1 MCLAWGGQCCA
12 VPELLVA
19 EGNTMGTTY
28 RVVYFDEPLRR
39 DYSASIDSLLIA
51 VNKAINT
58 YDPSSEISRFNGSKR
73 GIRFESNHLRDILHY
88 ARQVHRASNGS
99 FDPTVMP
106 LVNAWGF
113 GPATAGAPRPREVDS
128 LKSLVGFDRLRITKR
143 RVRKRD
149 ARIQLDMG
157 GIGQG
162 YGADVIVRFLR
173 AKGVQHMLVEVGGE
187 GTASGWNLRQ
197 DRAWTIGILD
207 PNSTPDNQ
215 FFKAYVKLRDRAF
228 TTSGNYFNYKVV
240 NGRKYGHSIDPA
252 TGYPAQ
258 HSLLSASVFSD
269 ECTVADA
276 WATAF
281 MVMGMESAIQH
292 VTTRRDLDAIF
303 LYSDDA
309 GNIQAYI
316 SDGIRD
322 SVVMEQ

>member
-207 PNSTPDNQ
+207 PNSTPTHQ
-215 FFKAYVKLRDRAF
+215 FFKAYVTLGSEAY
-228 TTSGNYFNYKVV
+228 TTSGNYFNYKVI
-240 NGRKYGHSIDPA
+240 NGRKHGHTIDPK
-252 TGYPAQ
+252 TGRSVA
-258 HSLLSASVFSD
+258 HTLLSASVFAPN
-269 ECTVADA
+269 CTVADG
-276 WATAF
+276 WATAL
-281 MVMGMESAIQH
+281 MVMGPERAIET
-292 VTTRRDLDAIF
+292 VSKEKGLEAV
-303 LYSDDA
+303 LMYSTPD
-309 GNIQAYI
+309 GEVETYI
-316 SDGIRD
+316 TPGIRER
-322 SVVMEQ
+322 VVLE